1 MDFSALAPWADIG
14 AVGVLLLVAVM
25 VYRGKL
31 LPESTVDKLI
41 KPYSDR
47 VDSLE
52 KALALEITRADVRD
66 QQFVKLIDGMRDTN
80 ALLAALTKTTERIG
94 Q

>member
-1 MDFSALAPWADIG
+1 MDWSALSPWADVG
-14 AVGVLLLVAVM
+14 AVGVLLFVAVM